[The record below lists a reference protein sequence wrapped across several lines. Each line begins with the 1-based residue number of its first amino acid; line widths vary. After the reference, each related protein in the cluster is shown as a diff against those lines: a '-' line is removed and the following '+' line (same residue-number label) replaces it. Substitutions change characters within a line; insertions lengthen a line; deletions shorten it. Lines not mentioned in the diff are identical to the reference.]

1 MKAPSRVP
9 IQSMMKLAVASGDR
23 FSHQQLKNA
32 IKRVERGLFRYL
44 ELKMLFASGVDV
56 RDRSFQKLFNG
67 FYRVS
72 RRTPDWYVS
81 FYDVFYEALVNNFS
95 FDQILEA
102 IFRATGRV
110 EASFASKIRASID
123 ESSVVIDSVVLSNV
137 GLKLS
142 RSGDPEQ
149 RMRAALQTYK
159 ELEKSINAIRA
170 SDFGIF
176 IIDEFRRS
184 YPHATVTDVKA
195 IDLTLW
201 QLR

>member
-1 MKAPSRVP
+1 
-9 IQSMMKLAVASGDR
+9 MMNVAVACVDR
-23 FSHQQLKNA
+23 FSHQQIRDA

-44 ELKMLFASGVDV
+44 ELKMLLASGVDV
-56 RDRSFQKLFNG
+56 RDRNFQKLFNG

-72 RRTPDWYVS
+72 RRTPAWYVL
-81 FYDVFYEALVNNFS
+81 FYDVFYEALVNDFS
-95 FDQILEA
+95 FYQILEA
-102 IFRATGRV
+102 IFRGTGRV

-123 ESSVVIDSVVLSNV
+123 ESSVVIDRVVLSNV

-142 RSGDPEQ
+142 RSDNPQQ
-149 RMRAALQTYK
+149 RMRAAFQTYK
-159 ELEKSINAIRA
+159 DLEKSIAAIRA

-176 IIDEFRRS
+176 IIDEFRRC

>member
-1 MKAPSRVP
+1 M
-9 IQSMMKLAVASGDR
+9 SGTGI
-23 FSHQQLKNA
+23 FK
-32 IKRVERGLFRYL
+32 
-44 ELKMLFASGVDV
+44 
-56 RDRSFQKLFNG
+56 KLFNG

-72 RRTPDWYVS
+72 RRTPGWYVS
-81 FYDVFYEALVNNFS
+81 FYDVFYEALVNDFS
-95 FDQILEA
+95 FDQTLEA

-142 RSGDPEQ
+142 RSDDPQQ

-159 ELEKSINAIRA
+159 DLEKSIAAIRA
-170 SDFGIF
+170 SDLGIF